1 MRANRSPPIIRAAT
15 GAAGYGLGVLR
26 GDGSAAW
33 GIEAAGIAEPACPKH
48 MVYGPCGGVRHDGRC
63 EVAEHRCPFVDR
75 DVVPW
80 TGPPPPP
87 VVTFEA
93 ALGPPGRR
101 PVIVTDLRVR
111 PFDPASVAEV
121 TAVLAADA
129 DAVLI
134 GDHQR
139 RPDLPP
145 TVLARLVHEA
155 GGRPWI
161 TLTCRDRTRV
171 VLESELAGLAVSGV
185 RGVHCVTGDARA
197 PTVRPDAS
205 QVFDID
211 GTRLAALAAAAGL
224 CPSVA
229 ATPTAPPVHLR
240 PARLAQKERA
250 GAAVCFVNHAGGPA
264 AVATFVDDARRAGVT
279 MPFVACVAVI
289 TDATSLH
296 ALERFPGLVVDPEV
310 RTRVLGASNG
320 RAEGIAAAVDEAERM
335 LAIDG
340 VVGVDLSGSAT
351 AGPELESALIMA
363 EVATA
368 IRERAGTHR

>member
-1 MRANRSPPIIRAAT
+1 
-15 GAAGYGLGVLR
+15 VLR
-26 GDGSAAW
+26 GDGAPLS
-33 GIEAAGIAEPACPKH
+33 IEATGVAEPDCPKH
-48 MVYGPCGGVRHDGRC
+48 MVHGPCGGVRHDERC

-75 DVVPW
+75 DVVRW
-80 TGPPPPP
+80 NGPTPPP
-87 VVTFEA
+87 VPTFEA
-93 ALGPPGRR
+93 ALGSPGR

-111 PFDPASVAEV
+111 PFDPTSVAEV
-121 TAVLAADA
+121 TAVLAPNA

-171 VLESELAGLAVSGV
+171 VLESELAGLAASGV

-205 QVFDID
+205 QVFDLD
-211 GTRLAALAAAAGL
+211 GTRLAALAAAFGL

-229 ATPTAPPVHLR
+229 ATPSAPPVHHR

-264 AVATFVDDARRAGVT
+264 AVATFVARARHAGVT

-296 ALERFPGLVVDPEV
+296 ALEQFPGLVVDPEV
-310 RTRVLGASNG
+310 RTRVLGASDV
-320 RAEGIAAAVDEAERM
+320 RAEGVAAAVDEAERM

-351 AGPELESALIMA
+351 AGPELESAAIMA
-363 EVATA
+363 EVAA
-368 IRERAGTHR
+368 GIRMRAAAHR